1 MVNYFRASCIFRC
14 SIGLISFLGIVL
26 VGVRRARGKCEGNVC
41 GMKWPGH
48 EIEEML
54 KACGGY
60 NFGMAKHIQYKHE
73 SGKYLRIGRAC
84 IKKKKGNKPVGYPVS
99 CKVYGTIIIIER
111 GLN

>member
-1 MVNYFRASCIFRC
+1 MVNYFRDSCVFRC

-84 IKKKKGNKPVGYPVS
+84 IKKKKR
-99 CKVYGTIIIIER
+99 E
-111 GLN
+111 